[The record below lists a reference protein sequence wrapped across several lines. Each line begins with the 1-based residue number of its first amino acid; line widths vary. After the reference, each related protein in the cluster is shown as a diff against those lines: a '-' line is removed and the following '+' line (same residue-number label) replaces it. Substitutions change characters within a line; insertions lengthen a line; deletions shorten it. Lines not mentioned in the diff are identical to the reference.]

1 MYKRQTPVPAQ
12 RDTTATSRVPVGV
25 PAAPARRR
33 RLGAVLW
40 GALAVVAVGT
50 VAAGVLYL
58 LQDGGGV
65 KDIPGMSDDPATPSA
80 SAGGNGAD
88 KQKPPKVPVGYHLV
102 TEKEF
107 GVSFPVPNGWTRQ
120 YMPDR
125 NEVDYLAPSG
135 LVGLKVSVLN
145 FASSNHVRHFE
156 QVEQQLQSKSPGYE
170 RLRLQDTLFR
180 GQPAAIWE
188 FTFQGRVRDFR
199 AIDLGFGKEGE
210 DEYAIYLSAPKD
222 QWPKFQEVFQVA
234 RDGFRYK

>member
-1 MYKRQTPVPAQ
+1 RDPA
-12 RDTTATSRVPVGV
+12 TAVTAATSRVPVGV

-33 RLGAVLW
+33 LRAVLW
-40 GALAVVAVGT
+40 SALAVVAVGA

-65 KDIPGMSDDPATPSA
+65 KAIPGTSDEPAKPSA
-80 SAGGNGAD
+80 SASGGAD
-88 KQKPPKVPVGYHLV
+88 KPKPPKVPVGYHLV
-102 TEKEF
+102 TEKEL
-107 GVSFPVPNGWTRQ
+107 GVSFPVPNGWTRK
-120 YMPDR
+120 YMPER
-125 NEVDYLAPSG
+125 NEVDYLAPTG

-156 QVEQQLQSKSPGYE
+156 QVEEQLRSKSQGYE

-210 DEYAIYLSAPKD
+210 NEYAIYLSAPKD
-222 QWPKFQEVFQVA
+222 QWPKYQQVFQVA